1 MQVVRCWNSSQ
12 RWKLNTTFS
21 RGSEEFRRQAIQP
34 TLLHGCL
41 LLMQFWKQDDGS
53 ESASQHTWRMWGW
66 PRVSWKALIQPIET
80 FTPKLC
86 WKKMRRSAAA
96 VVQLHF
102 SFLNFY
108 FLKRPSVGVY
118 DRVSRFYDI
127 PVCASRFYRSPCYV
141 VCVHGLLSLELA
153 SALQRR
159 WLPYFKQTQN
169 CWNVFSTIS
178 AYKLFYLKS
187 LIAQTSN
194 AVSFTLLFFQKLKL
208 YVSFRILNLW
218 MGHSCHI
225 SFQTIC
231 SDLCHLVTFPLK
243 WWDGRA
249 PQAFCWGI
257 FVLPAPFNLPPLIWA
272 WAGKLWSS
280 RLRPLPQSFA
290 EKRCVVPLQQLFS
303 STFHFSIFNF

>member
-1 MQVVRCWNSSQ
+1 MRQPEVPISKGLPRNRCRSYVAETVHSDGSWTQLFPVVRKSSDGKQ
-12 RWKLNTTFS
+12 SSRPSFTDVFYWCSFENRTTDQNQPPSTLGECGVGLGWAGKLWSSRLRPLPQSFAEKRCVVPLQQLFSSTF
-21 RGSEEFRRQAIQP
+21 
-34 TLLHGCL
+34 
-41 LLMQFWKQDDGS
+41 
-53 ESASQHTWRMWGW
+53 
-66 PRVSWKALIQPIET
+66 
-80 FTPKLC
+80 
-86 WKKMRRSAAA
+86 
-96 VVQLHF
+96 HF
-102 SFLNFY
+102 SIFI

-208 YVSFRILNLW
+208 YVSFRILK
-218 MGHSCHI
+218 CE
-225 SFQTIC
+225 
-231 SDLCHLVTFPLK
+231 
-243 WWDGRA
+243 WD
-249 PQAFCWGI
+249 I
-257 FVLPAPFNLPPLIWA
+257 HV
-272 WAGKLWSS
+272 
-280 RLRPLPQSFA
+280 
-290 EKRCVVPLQQLFS
+290 
-303 STFHFSIFNF
+303 TFHFRPFAQIFVILWHFLSSGGMGGHLKHFVEESLFYPPRLISRP